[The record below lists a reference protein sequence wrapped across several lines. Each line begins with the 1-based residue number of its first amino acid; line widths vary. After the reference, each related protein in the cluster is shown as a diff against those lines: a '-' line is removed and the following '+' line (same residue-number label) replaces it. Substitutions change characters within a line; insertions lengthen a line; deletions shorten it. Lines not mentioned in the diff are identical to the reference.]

1 MTVQFV
7 YSWQN
12 DCTFNQIGH
21 SLIGF
26 QQNLKKAVTSIEN
39 NDSGNYLAK
48 ARYPCHIAKRINYK
62 KWTLKEQFSSD
73 GGCIRTY
80 NTPRRDTYVSVD
92 ISVDVH
98 SERSK
103 YHSGGGQFCD
113 EVHQFDTPS
122 NWLKSWLTP
131 SLHLRQGMPHHL
143 TKLLMFRDTSRVMEL
158 LYRVNNMDSW
168 KNTRWLTQKPSFT
181 VVFIIQNYNENPGK
195 NLRPYTEKIIGKYKE
210 CFRIGWFITNQ
221 RFSVK

>member
-26 QQNLKKAVTSIEN
+26 QQNLKKAVTSIEH
-39 NDSGNYLAK
+39 NDSDNYLAK

-103 YHSGGGQFCD
+103 YNSEGGQFCD
-113 EVHQFDTPS
+113 EVHQFDT
-122 NWLKSWLTP
+122 
-131 SLHLRQGMPHHL
+131 G
-143 TKLLMFRDTSRVMEL
+143 
-158 LYRVNNMDSW
+158 
-168 KNTRWLTQKPSFT
+168 
-181 VVFIIQNYNENPGK
+181 
-195 NLRPYTEKIIGKYKE
+195 
-210 CFRIGWFITNQ
+210 
-221 RFSVK
+221 